1 MLAFGAGRWPW
12 ALVWAPVSGRTGQGD
27 GTEGERRWKAGR
39 EGRID
44 WRRVAKNDG
53 GNRAVGELGSLGA
66 RGLGVS
72 GAVGTGWD
80 CGGVMMGWHEGGE
93 AVAED

>member
-1 MLAFGAGRWPW
+1 MELADGRGHW
-12 ALVWAPVSGRTGQGD
+12 SGPQSVGGQGRGMGQRVRED
-27 GTEGERRWKAGR
+27 GRQ
-39 EGRID
+39 EGRGEST
-44 WRRVAKNDG
+44 G
-53 GNRAVGELGSLGA
+53 GGWPRMMEETVLWGGLGSLGA